1 MGANLRGELLR
12 LLRED
17 EEFRLAVMG
26 LLGYSDVK
34 SSVDRLVEAV
44 SELTRVIKSHD
55 ERLARLET
63 AVEELTKAVRAH
75 EERLTKVEDRLS
87 RIEAAIEELTR
98 AVKAHDERLT
108 KLESAVEELTKA
120 VKAHEERLTK
130 VEDRLTRLENA
141 VEELTKAVRSHE
153 DRLTKVEDRLTRL
166 ENAVEELTKAV
177 KEQSRAIEELA
188 KIVKLHEDRLAK
200 VEETIK
206 AFDRRLMALGAR
218 WGVESEEAFRNAMR
232 GVVEGILGVAT
243 VGKWVY
249 FDKDGVVYGHPSQV
263 EVDVAIRDGTHILI
277 EIKASASSGDALE
290 FSRVGKL
297 YETVTGRAAVTL
309 ESTPP
314 LSPTTA
320 PLAPMLLVYDLRKS
334 IILLST

>member
-26 LLGYSDVK
+26 LLGYADLK

-44 SELTRVIKSHD
+44 
-55 ERLARLET
+55 
-63 AVEELTKAVRAH
+63 
-75 EERLTKVEDRLS
+75 
-87 RIEAAIEELTR
+87 
-98 AVKAHDERLT
+98 
-108 KLESAVEELTKA
+108 EELTKA
-120 VKAHEERLTK
+120 VKSHDE
-130 VEDRLTRLENA
+130 RLTRLENA
-141 VEELTKAVRSHE
+141 VEELTKAVKAHE
-153 DRLTKVEDRLTRL
+153 DRLTRVEDRLTRL

-188 KIVKLHEDRLAK
+188 KIVKSHEERLAGVEERLARLENAVMELTKAVRSHEDRLAK
-200 VEETIK
+200 VEEAIK

-297 YETVTGRAAVTL
+297 YETITGIKPRLVLVTPFIDDRGLEAARKL
-309 ESTPP
+309 GIE
-314 LSPTTA
+314 
-320 PLAPMLLVYDLRKS
+320 VYTS
-334 IILLST
+334 V

>member
-1 MGANLRGELLR
+1 LLLR

-44 SELTRVIKSHD
+44 NELTRAIKSHD
-55 ERLARLET
+55 ERLARLEN

-297 YETVTGRAAVTL
+297 YETVTGIKPRLVLVTPFIDDRGLEAARKL
-309 ESTPP
+309 GIE
-314 LSPTTA
+314 
-320 PLAPMLLVYDLRKS
+320 VYTS
-334 IILLST
+334 V

>member
-1 MGANLRGELLR
+1 LLR

-44 SELTRVIKSHD
+44 GELTKAVKAHD
-55 ERLARLET
+55 ERLARLEN
-63 AVEELTKAVRAH
+63 AVEELTKAVR
-75 EERLTKVEDRLS
+75 
-87 RIEAAIEELTR
+87 
-98 AVKAHDERLT
+98 
-108 KLESAVEELTKA
+108 
-120 VKAHEERLTK
+120 AHEERLTK

-141 VEELTKAVRSHE
+141 VEELTKAVKAHEDRLTKVEDRLARLENAVEELTKAIRSHE
-153 DRLTKVEDRLTRL
+153 ERLTKVEDRLTRL

-177 KEQSRAIEELA
+177 KSHDDRLTRLENAVEELTKAVKEQSKAIEELA
-188 KIVKLHEDRLAK
+188 KIVKSHEDRLAK
-200 VEETIK
+200 VEEAIK

-297 YETVTGRAAVTL
+297 YETVTGIKPRLVLVTPFIDDRGLEAARKL
-309 ESTPP
+309 GIE
-314 LSPTTA
+314 
-320 PLAPMLLVYDLRKS
+320 VYTS
-334 IILLST
+334 V

>member
-1 MGANLRGELLR
+1 MSVDLRGLLLR

-44 SELTRVIKSHD
+44 NEL
-55 ERLARLET
+55 A
-63 AVEELTKAVRAH
+63 
-75 EERLTKVEDRLS
+75 
-87 RIEAAIEELTR
+87 
-98 AVKAHDERLT
+98 
-108 KLESAVEELTKA
+108 KA
-120 VKAHEERLTK
+120 VKAHEERLSR
-130 VEDRLTRLENA
+130 VEDGLTRLENA
-141 VEELTKAVRSHE
+141 VEELTRAVKSHDE
-153 DRLTKVEDRLTRL
+153 RLTRL

-177 KEQSRAIEELA
+177 KAHEDRLTRVEDRLTRLENAVDELTKAVKEQSKAIEELA
-188 KIVKLHEDRLAK
+188 KIVKSHEDRLAK
-200 VEETIK
+200 VEEAIK

-297 YETVTGRAAVTL
+297 YETVTGIKPRLVLVTPFIDDRGLEAARKL
-309 ESTPP
+309 GIE
-314 LSPTTA
+314 
-320 PLAPMLLVYDLRKS
+320 VYTS
-334 IILLST
+334 V

>member
-26 LLGYSDVK
+26 LLGYTDVK

-44 SELTRVIKSHD
+44 N
-55 ERLARLET
+55 
-63 AVEELTKAVRAH
+63 
-75 EERLTKVEDRLS
+75 
-87 RIEAAIEELTR
+87 
-98 AVKAHDERLT
+98 
-108 KLESAVEELTKA
+108 ELTKA
-120 VKAHEERLTK
+120 VKSHDE
-130 VEDRLTRLENA
+130 RLTRLENA
-141 VEELTKAVRSHE
+141 VEELTRAVKAHE
-153 DRLTKVEDRLTRL
+153 DRLTRVEDRLTRL

-188 KIVKLHEDRLAK
+188 KIVKSHEERLAGVEERLARLENAVMELTKAVRSHEDRLAR
-200 VEETIK
+200 VEDAIK

-297 YETVTGRAAVTL
+297 YETITGIKPRLVLVTPFIDDRGLEAARKL
-309 ESTPP
+309 GIE
-314 LSPTTA
+314 
-320 PLAPMLLVYDLRKS
+320 VYTS
-334 IILLST
+334 V

>member
-1 MGANLRGELLR
+1 MSVDLRGLLLR

-44 SELTRVIKSHD
+44 NELTKAVKAHEERLSRVEDGLTRLENAVEELTRAVKSHD
-55 ERLARLET
+55 ERLTRLENT
-63 AVEELTKAVRAH
+63 VEELTKAVRSH
-75 EERLTKVEDRLS
+75 EERLTR
-87 RIEAAIEELTR
+87 
-98 AVKAHDERLT
+98 
-108 KLESAVEELTKA
+108 LESAVEELTKA
-120 VKAHEERLTK
+120 VK
-130 VEDRLTRLENA
+130 
-141 VEELTKAVRSHE
+141 
-153 DRLTKVEDRLTRL
+153 
-166 ENAVEELTKAV
+166 
-177 KEQSRAIEELA
+177 EQSKAIEELA
-188 KIVKLHEDRLAK
+188 KIVKSHEDRLAK
-200 VEETIK
+200 VEEAIK

-218 WGVESEEAFRNAMR
+218 WGVESEEAFRNAMM

-249 FDKDGVVYGHPSQV
+249 FDKDGMVYGHPSQV

-297 YETVTGRAAVTL
+297 YETVTGIKPRLVLVTPFIDDRGLEAARKL
-309 ESTPP
+309 GIE
-314 LSPTTA
+314 
-320 PLAPMLLVYDLRKS
+320 VYTS
-334 IILLST
+334 V

>member
-1 MGANLRGELLR
+1 
-12 LLRED
+12 
-17 EEFRLAVMG
+17 
-26 LLGYSDVK
+26 
-34 SSVDRLVEAV
+34 
-44 SELTRVIKSHD
+44 
-55 ERLARLET
+55 
-63 AVEELTKAVRAH
+63 
-75 EERLTKVEDRLS
+75 
-87 RIEAAIEELTR
+87 
-98 AVKAHDERLT
+98 
-108 KLESAVEELTKA
+108 
-120 VKAHEERLTK
+120 
-130 VEDRLTRLENA
+130 
-141 VEELTKAVRSHE
+141 
-153 DRLTKVEDRLTRL
+153 
-166 ENAVEELTKAV
+166 VEELTKAV

-200 VEETIK
+200 VEEAIK

-297 YETVTGRAAVTL
+297 YETVTGIKPRLVLVTPFIDDRGLEAARKL
-309 ESTPP
+309 GIE
-314 LSPTTA
+314 
-320 PLAPMLLVYDLRKS
+320 VYTS
-334 IILLST
+334 V

>member
-26 LLGYSDVK
+26 LIGYADLK

-44 SELTRVIKSHD
+44 NELTRAIKSHD
-55 ERLARLET
+55 ERLARLEN
-63 AVEELTKAVRAH
+63 AVEELTKIVKAH
-75 EERLTKVEDRLS
+75 EERLAKLEERMTNVEDRLS
-87 RIEAAIEELTR
+87 RIEAAIEELT
-98 AVKAHDERLT
+98 KI
-108 KLESAVEELTKA
+108 
-120 VKAHEERLTK
+120 VKAHEERLAK
-130 VEDRLTRLENA
+130 VEDRLTRLETVVEKLANA
-141 VEELTKAVRSHE
+141 VSVHSM
-153 DRLTKVEDRLTRL
+153 RLD
-166 ENAVEELTKAV
+166 
-177 KEQSRAIEELA
+177 S
-188 KIVKLHEDRLAK
+188 
-200 VEETIK
+200 
-206 AFDRRLMALGAR
+206 FDRRLMALGAR

-297 YETVTGRAAVTL
+297 YETITGIKPRLVMVTPFIDDRGLEAARTL
-309 ESTPP
+309 GIE
-314 LSPTTA
+314 
-320 PLAPMLLVYDLRKS
+320 VYTS
-334 IILLST
+334 V

>member
-1 MGANLRGELLR
+1 MSVDLRGLLLR

-44 SELTRVIKSHD
+44 NELAKAVKAHD
-55 ERLARLET
+55 ERLARLEN
-63 AVEELTKAVRAH
+63 AVEELTKAVR
-75 EERLTKVEDRLS
+75 
-87 RIEAAIEELTR
+87 
-98 AVKAHDERLT
+98 
-108 KLESAVEELTKA
+108 
-120 VKAHEERLTK
+120 AHEERLTK

-141 VEELTKAVRSHE
+141 VEELTKAVKAHEDRLTKVEDRLARLENAVEELTKAIRSHE
-153 DRLTKVEDRLTRL
+153 ERLTKVEDRLTRL

-177 KEQSRAIEELA
+177 KEQSKAIEELA

-200 VEETIK
+200 VEEAIK

-297 YETVTGRAAVTL
+297 YETVTGIKPRLVLVTPFIDDRGLEAARKL
-309 ESTPP
+309 GIE
-314 LSPTTA
+314 
-320 PLAPMLLVYDLRKS
+320 VYTS
-334 IILLST
+334 V

>member
-1 MGANLRGELLR
+1 MGANLRGLLLR

-26 LLGYSDVK
+26 LLGYADLK

-44 SELTRVIKSHD
+44 NELTKLAKAHEERLAKLEERVAGVEDRLSRVEAAIEELIKVVKSHE
-55 ERLARLET
+55 ERLARLE
-63 AVEELTKAVRAH
+63 
-75 EERLTKVEDRLS
+75 
-87 RIEAAIEELTR
+87 
-98 AVKAHDERLT
+98 
-108 KLESAVEELTKA
+108 
-120 VKAHEERLTK
+120 
-130 VEDRLTRLENA
+130 NA
-141 VEELTKAVRSHE
+141 VMELTKAVRSHE
-153 DRLTKVEDRLTRL
+153 DRLARVED
-166 ENAVEELTKAV
+166 A
-177 KEQSRAIEELA
+177 
-188 KIVKLHEDRLAK
+188 
-200 VEETIK
+200 IK

-297 YETVTGRAAVTL
+297 YETITGIKPRLVMVTPFIDDRGLEAARKL
-309 ESTPP
+309 GIE
-314 LSPTTA
+314 
-320 PLAPMLLVYDLRKS
+320 VYTS
-334 IILLST
+334 V

>member
-1 MGANLRGELLR
+1 MLR

-44 SELTRVIKSHD
+44 NELTRAVKAHEERLSRVEDGLTRLENAVEELTRAVKSHD
-55 ERLARLET
+55 ERLTRLEN
-63 AVEELTKAVRAH
+63 AVEELTKAIKAH
-75 EERLTKVEDRLS
+75 EERLTRL
-87 RIEAAIEELTR
+87 EGAVEELTR
-98 AVKAHDERLT
+98 AVKAHED
-108 KLESAVEELTKA
+108 
-120 VKAHEERLTK
+120 RLTK

-200 VEETIK
+200 VEEAIK

-297 YETVTGRAAVTL
+297 YETVTGIKPRLVLVTPFIDDRGLEAARKL
-309 ESTPP
+309 GIE
-314 LSPTTA
+314 
-320 PLAPMLLVYDLRKS
+320 VYTS
-334 IILLST
+334 V

>member
-1 MGANLRGELLR
+1 MSVDLRGLLLR

-26 LLGYSDVK
+26 LLGYADLK

-44 SELTRVIKSHD
+44 NELTKLAKAHD
-55 ERLARLET
+55 ERLARLEN

-98 AVKAHDERLT
+98 AVKAH
-108 KLESAVEELTKA
+108 
-120 VKAHEERLTK
+120 
-130 VEDRLTRLENA
+130 EDRLTR
-141 VEELTKAVRSHE
+141 
-153 DRLTKVEDRLTRL
+153 VEDRLTRL

-218 WGVESEEAFRNAMR
+218 WGVESEEAFRNAMK
-232 GVVEGILGVAT
+232 GIVEGILGVAT

-249 FDKDGVVYGHPSQV
+249 FDKDGVVYGYVFLRFSFNLLISKGFTSVSPSFNLV
-263 EVDVAIRDGTHILI
+263 KLNVI
-277 EIKASASSGDALE
+277 GDI
-290 FSRVGKL
+290 
-297 YETVTGRAAVTL
+297 
-309 ESTPP
+309 
-314 LSPTTA
+314 
-320 PLAPMLLVYDLRKS
+320 YD
-334 IILLST
+334 

>member
-1 MGANLRGELLR
+1 MSVDLRGLLLR

-44 SELTRVIKSHD
+44 NEL
-55 ERLARLET
+55 A
-63 AVEELTKAVRAH
+63 
-75 EERLTKVEDRLS
+75 
-87 RIEAAIEELTR
+87 
-98 AVKAHDERLT
+98 
-108 KLESAVEELTKA
+108 KA
-120 VKAHEERLTK
+120 VKAHEERLSR
-130 VEDRLTRLENA
+130 VEDGLTRLENA
-141 VEELTKAVRSHE
+141 VEELTRAVKSHDE
-153 DRLTKVEDRLTRL
+153 RLTRL

-177 KEQSRAIEELA
+177 KAHEDRLTRVEDRLTRLENAVDELTKAVKEQSKAIEELA
-188 KIVKLHEDRLAK
+188 KIVKSHEDRLAK
-200 VEETIK
+200 VEEAIK

-297 YETVTGRAAVTL
+297 YETITGIKPRLVLVTPFIDDRGLEAARKL
-309 ESTPP
+309 GIE
-314 LSPTTA
+314 
-320 PLAPMLLVYDLRKS
+320 VYTS
-334 IILLST
+334 V

>member
-1 MGANLRGELLR
+1 MSVDLRGLLLR

-44 SELTRVIKSHD
+44 N
-55 ERLARLET
+55 
-63 AVEELTKAVRAH
+63 
-75 EERLTKVEDRLS
+75 
-87 RIEAAIEELTR
+87 
-98 AVKAHDERLT
+98 
-108 KLESAVEELTKA
+108 ELTKA
-120 VKAHEERLTK
+120 VKSHDE
-130 VEDRLTRLENA
+130 RLTRLENA

-153 DRLTKVEDRLTRL
+153 ERLTRLESAVEELTRAVKAHEDRLTRVEDRLTRL

-177 KEQSRAIEELA
+177 KEQSKAIEELA
-188 KIVKLHEDRLAK
+188 KIVKSHEDRLAK
-200 VEETIK
+200 VEEAIK
-206 AFDRRLMALGAR
+206 AFDRRLMALRAR
-218 WGVESEEAFRNAMR
+218 WGVESEEAFRNAMM

-290 FSRVGKL
+290 FSRVGNL
-297 YETVTGRAAVTL
+297 YETVTGIKPRLVLVTPFIDDRGLEAARKL
-309 ESTPP
+309 GIE
-314 LSPTTA
+314 
-320 PLAPMLLVYDLRKS
+320 VYTS
-334 IILLST
+334 V

>member
-44 SELTRVIKSHD
+44 N
-55 ERLARLET
+55 
-63 AVEELTKAVRAH
+63 
-75 EERLTKVEDRLS
+75 
-87 RIEAAIEELTR
+87 
-98 AVKAHDERLT
+98 
-108 KLESAVEELTKA
+108 ELTKA
-120 VKAHEERLTK
+120 VKSHDE
-130 VEDRLTRLENA
+130 RLTRLENA
-141 VEELTKAVRSHE
+141 VEELTRAVKAHE
-153 DRLTKVEDRLTRL
+153 DRLTRVEDRLTRL

-188 KIVKLHEDRLAK
+188 KIVKSHEERLAGVEERLARLENAVMELTKAVRSHEDRLAR
-200 VEETIK
+200 VEDAIK

-297 YETVTGRAAVTL
+297 YETVTGIKPRLVLVTPFIDDRGLEAARKL
-309 ESTPP
+309 GIE
-314 LSPTTA
+314 
-320 PLAPMLLVYDLRKS
+320 VYTS
-334 IILLST
+334 V

>member
-1 MGANLRGELLR
+1 MSVDLRGLLLR

-44 SELTRVIKSHD
+44 N
-55 ERLARLET
+55 
-63 AVEELTKAVRAH
+63 
-75 EERLTKVEDRLS
+75 
-87 RIEAAIEELTR
+87 ELTR
-98 AVKAHDERLT
+98 AVKAH
-108 KLESAVEELTKA
+108 
-120 VKAHEERLTK
+120 EERLSR
-130 VEDRLTRLENA
+130 VEDGLTRLENA
-141 VEELTKAVRSHE
+141 VEELTRAVKSHDERLTRLENTVEELTKAIKAHEERLTRLESAVEELTKAIKAHE
-153 DRLTKVEDRLTRL
+153 DRLTRVEDRLTRL

-177 KEQSRAIEELA
+177 KEQSKAIEELA
-188 KIVKLHEDRLAK
+188 KIVKSHEDRLAK
-200 VEETIK
+200 VEEAIK

-218 WGVESEEAFRNAMR
+218 WGVESEEAFRNAMM
-232 GVVEGILGVAT
+232 GVVEDILGVAR
-243 VGKWVY
+243 VSKWVY

-297 YETVTGRAAVTL
+297 YETVTGIKPRLVLVTPFIDDRGLEAARKL
-309 ESTPP
+309 GIE
-314 LSPTTA
+314 
-320 PLAPMLLVYDLRKS
+320 VYTS
-334 IILLST
+334 V